1 MKAFVPALLGAALLA
16 GCATSAN
23 SPRVVA
29 TKAELA
35 AVAPTEW
42 MASPAWTAPPAQS
55 AWELHFG
62 DPALARLIEEAL
74 AANPDLRAAAYRVG
88 VAEADAA
95 IAGADLYPSL
105 GVGGSGQRSKE
116 VFVGFPID
124 LDQLPDEEPPGEG
137 SSDPLSVVSTRLG
150 VSLDLSWELDLWG
163 RLRAGKEAATGELE
177 AARFAYDGARLS
189 LAGQTAKA
197 WFAVLEARE
206 QLELADKTLASWR
219 TTEEQVSARYE
230 RGLRSPLDLRF
241 ARTQVAASE
250 ARAIVRRQA
259 LDRVARQLEVLLGRY
274 PSAELAAA
282 SPSSH
287 LSGWPA
293 MPAVPAGVPL
303 DVLARR
309 PDLMRAEQRV
319 FAADRRVWAAK
330 ASLLPRIAITGSAGS
345 VSEDFAHLLDG
356 DFGVWSLAA
365 NLVQPIFE
373 GGRLRGA
380 VRKAKSA
387 AGAEAADYVSTA
399 LVAFTEVENA
409 LSGESY
415 LAQTEQALERA
426 SIEAAAAERLASERY
441 RSGIEGYVTLLE
453 SSRSALQADS
463 ALIEARRQRLE
474 NRVDLVLAL
483 GGGIYAAEPAPG
495 GEPQAEP
502 GLRGNP
508 PGREPRDVRAEN
520 GGLERTGTPNEAGAS

>member
-1 MKAFVPALLGAALLA
+1 VKRIFPLVVATLLA

-23 SPRVVA
+23 SPGVVA
-29 TKAELA
+29 SKAELTA
-35 AVAPTEW
+35 ITPV
-42 MASPAWTAPPAQS
+42 AWTASPGWTTPS
-55 AWELHFG
+55 AESSWELHFG
-62 DPALARLIEEAL
+62 DPTLARLIEEAL

-95 IAGADLYPSL
+95 IAGAELYPWL
-105 GVGGSGQRSKE
+105 GANGSGDRSRQ

-124 LDQLPDEEPPGEG
+124 EVPGVPGEEPAQ
-137 SSDPLSVVSTRLG
+137 PLPNPLVSESTRLG
-150 VSLDLSWELDLWG
+150 VSLDLSWELDVWG
-163 RLRAGKEAATGELE
+163 RLRAGKDAAKGELE
-177 AARFAYDGARLS
+177 AARAAYDGARLS

-206 QLELADKTLASWR
+206 QLDLAERQLASWR
-219 TTEEQVSARYE
+219 TTEAQVGARYE

-250 ARAIVRRQA
+250 ARAIIRRHA
-259 LDRVARQLEVLLGRY
+259 LDRIARQLEALLGRY
-274 PSAELAAA
+274 PSAELAAT
-282 SPSSH
+282 SPSAN
-287 LSGWPA
+287 LSEWPP
-293 MPAVPAGVPL
+293 MPAVPSGVPL

-309 PDLMRAEQRV
+309 PDLVRAEQRV

-330 ASLLPRIAITGSAGS
+330 ASLLPRVAITGSAGS

-356 DFGVWSLAA
+356 DFGVWQLAA
-365 NLVQPIFE
+365 NLMQPIFE

-399 LVAFTEVENA
+399 IVAFTEVEIA

-415 LAQTEQALERA
+415 LARTEEALERA
-426 SIEAAAAERLASERY
+426 SVEAAAAERLASERY

-483 GGGIYAAEPAPG
+483 GGGIYLPPSPLPPHVDAAASITKEG
-495 GEPQAEP
+495 
-502 GLRGNP
+502 
-508 PGREPRDVRAEN
+508 
-520 GGLERTGTPNEAGAS
+520 GAS

>member
-1 MKAFVPALLGAALLA
+1 MKRRALVPLLAAAMLA
-16 GCATSAN
+16 GCATSAK
-23 SPRVVA
+23 SPGVVA
-29 TKAELA
+29 SKSELA
-35 AVAPTEW
+35 AIAPVE
-42 MASPAWTAPPAQS
+42 WTATPGWAAPS
-55 AWELHFG
+55 SETAWELHFG
-62 DPALARLIEEAL
+62 DPTLARLIEEAL

-88 VAEADAA
+88 MAEADAA

-105 GVGGSGQRSKE
+105 RANGSGARSQQILT
-116 VFVGFPID
+116 GFPEIPGGPV
-124 LDQLPDEEPPGEG
+124 LPD
-137 SSDPLSVVSTRLG
+137 PLKVESTNLG

-163 RLRAGKEAATGELE
+163 RLLAGKEAAEGELE
-177 AARFAYDGARLS
+177 AARAAYDGARLS

-206 QLELADKTLASWR
+206 QLDLADRQLASWR
-219 TTEEQVSARYE
+219 TTEEQVGARYE

-250 ARAIVRRQA
+250 ARAIIRRHA
-259 LDRVARQLEVLLGRY
+259 LDRIARQLEALLGRY
-274 PSAELAAA
+274 PSAELAAT
-282 SPSSH
+282 SPSSN
-287 LSGWPA
+287 LSDWPA

-309 PDLMRAEQRV
+309 PDLVSAEQRV

-330 ASLLPRIAITGSAGS
+330 ASLLPRVAITGSAGS

-356 DFGVWSLAA
+356 DFGVWQLAA
-365 NLVQPIFE
+365 NIMQPVFE

-387 AGAEAADYVSTA
+387 AGAEAADYVATA
-399 LVAFTEVENA
+399 IVAFTEVEVA
-409 LSGESY
+409 LAGESY
-415 LAQTEQALERA
+415 LAMTEEALERA

-441 RSGIEGYVTLLE
+441 RNGIEGYVTLLE

-483 GGGIYAAEPAPG
+483 GGGIYRPDWPPTPLAA
-495 GEPQAEP
+495 
-502 GLRGNP
+502 P
-508 PGREPRDVRAEN
+508 PEAGREVQTRAK
-520 GGLERTGTPNEAGAS
+520 TGARGTKDGGAS